1 MYFNSKTD
9 MKLNHAI
16 LMNHHAIGFDITG
29 RTNPYSIQ
37 SGTKMLSVPA
47 KKKKK
52 QQQCCNNFGAKNNPQ
67 KIMSVH

>member
-37 SGTKMLSVPA
+37 SGTTMLSVPA
-47 KKKKK
+47 KKKKTK
-52 QQQCCNNFGAKNNPQ
+52 TVLQHFRSKNNPQ

>member
-9 MKLNHAI
+9 MKLTHAI

-37 SGTKMLSVPA
+37 SGTTMLSVPA
-47 KKKKK
+47 KKKQK
-52 QQQCCNNFGAKNNPQ
+52 QKQCCNNFGAKTIH
-67 KIMSVH
+67 KK